1 MEQVNFTPVRR
12 RVSWGSIFAG
22 VVTVLAI
29 SILISI
35 LVTSIGLF
43 EFDPLSEHPTS
54 GIGATVGIG
63 TAISMIISFIIGG
76 FVAGKLAGAD
86 GVIHGLVVWAVT
98 SIVAVLMVMYLA
110 VGAVKVTANVLGSV
124 TSVAGSVLAD
134 VGTMAG
140 NGVSKLAGEAKDLFG
155 DIDFSTN
162 LKGDSIRRDVRRAL
176 RRSGVKEL
184 NPDYIN
190 NQLKAVKGD
199 LKKTVKKIAANPDQ
213 ADQLIDGFGDRLQAR
228 VKHFTNNIDRNDV
241 SRAIA
246 NNTNLTKA
254 EADRTVDQ
262 YMNMMNEAVSQAK
275 VMVNHL
281 EQDLQKAKQEWQEIK
296 QKALEDAEKAANAA
310 ARSALISFFG
320 MLVAAILCCWAGYY
334 GTRKTRQGY
343 EV

>member
-1 MEQVNFTPVRR
+1 MEQVNFTRTR
-12 RVSWGSIFAG
+12 KRVSWGSIFAG

-43 EFDPLSEHPTS
+43 QFNPLSDHPAS

-98 SIVAVLMVMYLA
+98 SIVAVLMAIFLA

-124 TSVAGSVLAD
+124 SSVAGSVLSD
-134 VGTMAG
+134 VGSMAG
-140 NGVSKLAGEAKDLFG
+140 KGISNLSDQATDLFG
-155 DIDFSTN
+155 DLDFNTN
-162 LKGDSIRRDVRRAL
+162 VNGDSVRSDIREAL
-176 RRSGVKEL
+176 RKSGVKEL

-190 NQLKAVKGD
+190 NQLDAVKGD
-199 LKKTVKKIAANPDQ
+199 LKKTVKKIARNPENTEK
-213 ADQLIDGFGDRLQAR
+213 LLDGFTDRLQSRA
-228 VKHFTNNIDRNDV
+228 KQFTKGIDRNDV

-246 NNTNLTKA
+246 NNTNLSKA

-262 YMNMMNEAVSQAK
+262 YMNLINKASSRAK
-275 VMVNHL
+275 EIVNHL
-281 EQDLQKAKQEWQEIK
+281 EQDLQKAKQEWEK
-296 QKALEDAEKAANAA
+296 VKHKALEDAEKAANAA

-334 GTRKTRQGY
+334 GTRKSQEGY
-343 EV
+343 NV